1 MAACKIAAV
10 GKLQLNNGDKA
21 TGSLMSLHDMKITR
35 WRFSRSHGT
44 LITLTP
50 TPLPRGRGKKVRKSD
65 RSADASEASSLASFS
80 LPKKAELSKGV
91 LKKLCC
97 SPSKTTRQRVGQGGR
112 SEQPCEKWSGRLEG
126 RLFLIPVRI
135 ETGSPEACLFFCFI
149 VCHKIKLLFK
159 IKTLLFRG
167 RSP

>member
-91 LKKLCC
+91 LKNSVARHRK
-97 SPSKTTRQRVGQGGR
+97 PHGNGWDKVDAVN
-112 SEQPCEKWSGRLEG
+112 K
-126 RLFLIPVRI
+126 
-135 ETGSPEACLFFCFI
+135 FI
-149 VCHKIKLLFK
+149 
-159 IKTLLFRG
+159 G
-167 RSP
+167 